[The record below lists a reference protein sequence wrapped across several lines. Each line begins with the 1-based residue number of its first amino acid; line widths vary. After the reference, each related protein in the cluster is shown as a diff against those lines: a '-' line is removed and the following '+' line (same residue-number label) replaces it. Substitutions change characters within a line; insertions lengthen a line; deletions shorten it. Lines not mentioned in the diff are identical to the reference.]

1 MFGYVTRRVLSA
13 LPVALIAVTACFFI
27 LRLAPGGPFDGERA
41 LPPTTLANLRAHYN
55 LDLPLIQQY
64 FIYVGRLLQG
74 DFGPS
79 MVYNDFTVA
88 EMLWIGLPFTLMLG
102 FSAFIIGTIV
112 GLVAGALSAVNQNKW
127 PDYVLVLLVMVGLVV
142 PNFLM
147 AAILQLIFG
156 VYLDW
161 FPAGGW
167 QAGSIAHLVLALLV
181 VFVGLVFAYSLIP
194 HLVLPITV
202 LVLPH
207 AGRTARLMRGSMIE
221 VLGTNYVRTARSKGL
236 GTRLILARH
245 AIKPALL
252 PVVSY
257 LGPGLSYL
265 LTGSLVVEQ
274 VFALPGIG
282 KYFISAA
289 LNRDYGLVLGTTI
302 LYMFIILAV
311 NLVVDILYAWLDP
324 KVRYR

>member
-1 MFGYVTRRVLSA
+1 MFGYALRRVISA
-13 LPVALIAVTACFFI
+13 LPIALIAVTLCFFI

-41 LPPTTLANLRAHYN
+41 LPPETLANLRAHYS
-55 LDLPLIQQY
+55 LDQPLISQY

-79 MVYNDFTVA
+79 MVYNDFTVS
-88 EMLWIGLPFTLMLG
+88 EMLAIGLPFTLMLG
-102 FSAFIIGTIV
+102 LSAFIIGTAG
-112 GLVAGALSAVNQNKW
+112 GLIAGALSAVNQNHW
-127 PDYVLVLLVMVGLVV
+127 PDYVLVMLVMVGLVI

-147 AAILQLIFG
+147 ASILQLVFG
-156 VYLDW
+156 VYLHW
-161 FPAGGW
+161 LPAGGF
-167 QAGSIAHLVLALLV
+167 QAGSLW
-181 VFVGLVFAYSLIP
+181 

-202 LVLPH
+202 LALPH
-207 AGRTARLMRGSMIE
+207 GGRTARLMRGSMIE
-221 VLGTNYVRTARSKGL
+221 VLGTNYVRTARAKGL

-311 NLVVDILYAWLDP
+311 NLLVDIIYAWLDP
-324 KVRYR
+324 KVRYH

>member
-1 MFGYVTRRVLSA
+1 MFGYAMRRVLSA
-13 LPVALIAVTACFFI
+13 LPIALIAVTVCFFI

-41 LPPTTLANLRAHYN
+41 LPPDTLNNLRAFYH
-55 LDLPLIQQY
+55 LDQPLIVQY
-64 FIYVGRLLQG
+64 FIYIGGLLRG

-79 MVYNDFTVA
+79 MVYNDFTVS
-88 EMLWIGLPFTLMLG
+88 EMLAIGLPFTLTLG
-102 FSAFIIGTIV
+102 LCAFIVGTTV
-112 GLVAGALSAVNQNKW
+112 GLIGGALSAVNQNKW
-127 PDYVLVLLVMVGLVV
+127 PDYLLVMLVMVGLVV

-147 AAILQLIFG
+147 AALLQLLFG
-156 VYLDW
+156 VYLHW
-161 FPAGGW
+161 LPAGGYT
-167 QAGSIAHLVLALLV
+167 GSFLQ
-181 VFVGLVFAYSLIP
+181 
-194 HLVLPITV
+194 LVLPITV
-202 LVLPH
+202 LSLPH
-207 AGRTARLMRGSMIE
+207 MGRTARLMRGSMIE

-311 NLVVDILYAWLDP
+311 NLLVDILYAWLDP

>member
-13 LPVALIAVTACFFI
+13 IPIALIAVTACFFI

-74 DFGPS
+74 NFGPS

-88 EMLWIGLPFTLMLG
+88 QMLWIGLPFTLMLG

-112 GLVAGALSAVNQNKW
+112 GLIAGAISAVNQNKL
-127 PDYVLVLLVMVGLVV
+127 PDYVLVMLVMVGLVV

-147 AAILQLIFG
+147 AAILQLVFG

-161 FPAGGW
+161 VPAGGW
-167 QAGSIAHLVLALLV
+167 QNGS
-181 VFVGLVFAYSLIP
+181 IP
-194 HLVLPITV
+194 HLILPVLV

-221 VLGTNYVRTARSKGL
+221 VLGSNYVRTAKAKGL
-236 GTRLILARH
+236 GQRLILARH

-274 VFALPGIG
+274 IFALPGIG

-302 LYMFIILAV
+302 LYMFIILLV
-311 NLVVDILYAWLDP
+311 NLLVDVIYAWLDP
-324 KVRYR
+324 KVRYK

>member
-1 MFGYVTRRVLSA
+1 MFGYAIRRVLSA
-13 LPVALIAVTACFFI
+13 LPVVLIAVTACFFI

-41 LPPTTLANLRAHYN
+41 LPPQTLANLRAHYN

-64 FIYVGRLLQG
+64 GIYVGRLLQG

-88 EMLWIGLPFTLMLG
+88 QMLWIGLPFTLMLG

-112 GLVAGALSAVNQNKW
+112 GLVAGSLSAVNQNKL
-127 PDYVLVLLVMVGLVV
+127 PDYILVMLVMVGLVV

-147 AAILQLIFG
+147 ASILQLVFG
-156 VYLDW
+156 VYLNW

-167 QAGSIAHLVLALLV
+167 KPGSL
-181 VFVGLVFAYSLIP
+181 S
-194 HLVLPITV
+194 HLVLPVIV
-202 LVLPH
+202 LALPH

-311 NLVVDILYAWLDP
+311 NLLVDILYAWLDP
-324 KVRYR
+324 KVRYN

>member
-1 MFGYVTRRVLSA
+1 MFGYAMRRVLSA
-13 LPVALIAVTACFFI
+13 LPIALIAVTVCFFI

-55 LDLPLIQQY
+55 LDEPLWMQY
-64 FIYVGRLLQG
+64 LIYVGRLLQG
-74 DFGPS
+74 DLGPS
-79 MVYNDFTVA
+79 MVYNDFTVS
-88 EMLWIGLPFTLMLG
+88 EMLAIGLPFTMMLG
-102 FSAFIIGTIV
+102 FSAFIVATAV
-112 GLVAGALSAVNQNKW
+112 GLLVGAFAALYQNKW
-127 PDYVLVLLVMVGLVV
+127 PDYVLVLVSMVGLVI

-147 AAILQLIFG
+147 GSLLQLIFG

-161 FPAGGW
+161 FPAGGFNG
-167 QAGSIAHLVLALLV
+167 QAIQ
-181 VFVGLVFAYSLIP
+181 
-194 HLVLPITV
+194 LVLPITV
-202 LVLPH
+202 LSLPH
-207 AGRTARLMRGSMIE
+207 AGRIARLTRGSMIE
-221 VLGTNYVRTARSKGL
+221 VLGTNYVRTAKSKGL
-236 GTRLILARH
+236 GTRLILSRH
-245 AIKPALL
+245 ALKPALI

-274 VFALPGIG
+274 IFALPGIG

-302 LYMFIILAV
+302 LYMFIILAL
-311 NLVVDILYAWLDP
+311 NLVVDVLYAWLDP

>member
-1 MFGYVTRRVLSA
+1 MLGYALRRVL
-13 LPVALIAVTACFFI
+13 TAIPIVLLTITVCFFI

-41 LPPTTLANLRAHYN
+41 LPPDQLRNLRAYYH
-55 LDLPLIQQY
+55 LDEPLIMQFFGY
-64 FIYVGRLLQG
+64 IGGVLRG

-79 MVYNDFTVA
+79 MVMKDFNVSR
-88 EMLWIGLPFTLMLG
+88 LIGIGLPFTLMLG
-102 FSAFIIGTIV
+102 FSAFVVGTI
-112 GLVAGALSAVNQNKW
+112 GGMLAGAVAAVNQNKW
-127 PDYVLVLLVMVGLVV
+127 PDYLLVAIVLVGIII

-147 AAILQLIFG
+147 ANLVQLFFG
-156 VYLDW
+156 VYLKW
-161 FPAGGW
+161 LPVGGY
-167 QAGSIAHLVLALLV
+167 QPG
-181 VFVGLVFAYSLIP
+181 SLI
-194 HLVLPITV
+194 HLVLPIFI
-202 LVLPH
+202 LALPH
-207 AGRTARLMRGSMIE
+207 GGRVARLVRGSMIE

-245 AIKPALL
+245 ALKPALL

-274 VFALPGIG
+274 VFSLPGIG
-282 KYFISAA
+282 KYFITAA

-302 LYMFIILAV
+302 LYVFIILAL
-311 NLVVDILYAWLDP
+311 NLLVDILYAWLDP

>member
-1 MFGYVTRRVLSA
+1 MLGYALRRVLTA
-13 LPVALIAVTACFFI
+13 IPIVLLTITACFFI

-41 LPPTTLANLRAHYN
+41 LPPDQLRNLRAYYH
-55 LDLPLIQQY
+55 LDEPLIMQFFGY
-64 FIYVGRLLQG
+64 IGGVLRG

-79 MVYNDFTVA
+79 MVMKDFNVSR
-88 EMLWIGLPFTLMLG
+88 LIGIGLPFTLMLG
-102 FSAFIIGTIV
+102 FSAFVVGTI
-112 GLVAGALSAVNQNKW
+112 GGMLAGAVAAVNQNEW
-127 PDYVLVLLVMVGLVV
+127 PDYLLVAIVLVGIII

-147 AAILQLIFG
+147 ANLVQLLFG
-156 VYLDW
+156 VYLGW
-161 FPAGGW
+161 LPVGGY
-167 QAGSIAHLVLALLV
+167 QPG
-181 VFVGLVFAYSLIP
+181 SLI
-194 HLVLPITV
+194 HLVLPVFI
-202 LVLPH
+202 LALPH
-207 AGRTARLMRGSMIE
+207 GGRVARLVRGSMIE

-245 AIKPALL
+245 ALKPALL

-274 VFALPGIG
+274 VFSLPGIG
-282 KYFISAA
+282 KYFITAA

-302 LYMFIILAV
+302 LYVFIILAL
-311 NLVVDILYAWLDP
+311 NLLVDILYAWLDP

>member
-1 MFGYVTRRVLSA
+1 MFGYALRRVLTA
-13 LPVALIAVTACFFI
+13 IPIVLITITVCFFI

-41 LPPTTLANLRAHYN
+41 LPPDVMKNLRAHYN
-55 LDLPLIQQY
+55 LDQPLIQQY
-64 FIYVGRLLQG
+64 FIYLGGVFRG

-79 MVYNDFTVA
+79 MVMEDFSVSR
-88 EMLWIGLPFTLMLG
+88 LISIGLPFTLMLG
-102 FSAFIIGTIV
+102 FSAFIIGTL
-112 GLVAGALSAVNQNKW
+112 GGMLAGAVAAVNQNKW
-127 PDYVLVLLVMVGLVV
+127 PDYLLVAIVLVGIII

-147 AAILQLIFG
+147 ANLVQLVFG
-156 VYLDW
+156 VYLRW
-161 FPAGGW
+161 LPVGGY
-167 QAGSIAHLVLALLV
+167 QPG
-181 VFVGLVFAYSLIP
+181 SLI
-194 HLVLPITV
+194 HLVLPIFI
-202 LVLPH
+202 LALPH
-207 AGRTARLMRGSMIE
+207 GGRVARLVRGSMIE

-245 AIKPALL
+245 ALKPALL

-282 KYFISAA
+282 KYFITAA

-302 LYMFIILAV
+302 LYVFIILAL
-311 NLVVDILYAWLDP
+311 NLIVDVLYAWLDP

>member
-1 MFGYVTRRVLSA
+1 MFGYAMRRVLSA
-13 LPVALIAVTACFFI
+13 VPIALIAVTLCFFI

-41 LPPTTLANLRAHYN
+41 LPPDTLANLRAHYS
-55 LDLPLIQQY
+55 LDQPLIVQY
-64 FIYVGRLLQG
+64 FIYVSRLLQG

-79 MVYNDFTVA
+79 MVFTDFSVS
-88 EMLWIGLPFTLMLG
+88 EMLAIGLPFTLMLG
-102 FSAFIIGTIV
+102 LAAFIVGTSV

-127 PDYVLVLLVMVGLVV
+127 PDYLLVMMVMVGLVI

-147 AAILQLIFG
+147 ASLLQLGFG
-156 VYLDW
+156 VYLGW
-161 FPAGGW
+161 LPAGGFRP
-167 QAGSIAHLVLALLV
+167 GSFI
-181 VFVGLVFAYSLIP
+181 

-202 LVLPH
+202 LALPH

-221 VLGTNYVRTARSKGL
+221 VLGTNYVRTARAKGL

-311 NLVVDILYAWLDP
+311 NLLVDILYAWLDP

>member
-13 LPVALIAVTACFFI
+13 IPIALIAVTACFFI

-41 LPPTTLANLRAHYN
+41 LPPATLANLRAHYN

-64 FIYVGRLLQG
+64 LIYVGRLLQG

-88 EMLWIGLPFTLMLG
+88 QMLWIGLPFTLMLG

-112 GLVAGALSAVNQNKW
+112 GLIAGALSAVNQNKL
-127 PDYVLVLLVMVGLVV
+127 PDYVLVMLVMVGLVV

-147 AAILQLIFG
+147 AAVLQLVFG

-161 FPAGGW
+161 VPAGGW
-167 QAGSIAHLVLALLV
+167 QNGS
-181 VFVGLVFAYSLIP
+181 IP
-194 HLVLPITV
+194 HLILPVLV

-221 VLGTNYVRTARSKGL
+221 VLGSNYVRTAKAKGL
-236 GTRLILARH
+236 GQRLILARH

-274 VFALPGIG
+274 IFALPGIG

-302 LYMFIILAV
+302 LYMFIILLV
-311 NLVVDILYAWLDP
+311 NLLVDIIYAWLDP
-324 KVRYR
+324 KVRYK

>member
-1 MFGYVTRRVLSA
+1 MFGYALRRVLTA
-13 LPVALIAVTACFFI
+13 IPIVLITITVCFFI

-41 LPPTTLANLRAHYN
+41 LPPDVMKNLRAHYN
-55 LDLPLIQQY
+55 LDQPLITQY
-64 FIYVGRLLQG
+64 FIYLGGVFRG

-79 MVYNDFTVA
+79 MVMEDFSVSR
-88 EMLWIGLPFTLMLG
+88 LISIGLPFTLMLG
-102 FSAFIIGTIV
+102 FSAFIVGTI
-112 GLVAGALSAVNQNKW
+112 GGMIAGAIAAVNQNKW
-127 PDYVLVLLVMVGLVV
+127 PDYWLVAIVLTGIII

-147 AAILQLIFG
+147 ANLVQLVFG
-156 VYLDW
+156 VYLRW
-161 FPAGGW
+161 LPVGGY
-167 QAGSIAHLVLALLV
+167 QPG
-181 VFVGLVFAYSLIP
+181 SLI
-194 HLVLPITV
+194 HLVLPIFI
-202 LVLPH
+202 LALPH
-207 AGRTARLMRGSMIE
+207 GGRVARLVRGSMIE

-245 AIKPALL
+245 ALKPALL

-282 KYFISAA
+282 KYFITAA

-302 LYMFIILAV
+302 LYVFIILAL
-311 NLVVDILYAWLDP
+311 NLIVDVLYAWLDP